1 VPGLCRSGIEAAC
14 IETYRRRRLRRGEPH
29 VEVEETLTRATTT
42 TMLASLALLDQLD
55 RGGDV
60 MGEINRRFGGREAD
74 AFKAAKAGVHHG
86 YEDDLGRLVHYA
98 ALLAKR
104 IQEVG

>member
-1 VPGLCRSGIEAAC
+1 MA
-14 IETYRRRRLRRGEPH
+14 
-29 VEVEETLTRATTT
+29 
-42 TMLASLALLDQLD
+42 
-55 RGGDV
+55 
-60 MGEINRRFGGREAD
+60 EINRGFGGREAD
-74 AFKAAKAGVHHG
+74 AFKAAKAGVHRG